1 FADVFS
7 KKVAEVL
14 PPHRPYDCAIDLLP
28 NAKLPKSRLYS
39 LSRPETQAM
48 AEYIQENLAKGFIRP
63 SQSPVGSGFFFV
75 GKKDGSLRPCIDFRE
90 LNRITIKNSYP
101 LPLISVLFDQLRT
114 ATIFSKIDLRGAYN
128 LIRIREGDEWKTAFN
143 THSGHYEYLV
153 MPFGLCNAPAVF
165 QDFMNDVLREY
176 LDRFLVVYLDDIL
189 IFSHSLEEHR
199 KHVRLV
205 LQKLRD
211 HRLPLVSNYRNFVDF
226 HFAIEEVNNDPYI
239 LPNVTLGYHI
249 YDSCNHCKK
258 AVKSVI
264 QILSGPGR
272 TVPNYSCSRQG
283 KIAGFIGDFV
293 SETTL
298 PIAQLLSVYGYSQ
311 ISYGATDPLLRDRN
325 VFPYLFSTAYNDHV
339 YFSVVLKLLKHF
351 SWNWIG
357 IVTTDD
363 DSGNRES
370 GILSSLLMS
379 HGICIEFTAKID
391 IQYRIHDIGYKGTMV
406 DNNINWQIILRSS
419 ANVIIVCGSVSLYL
433 VETLQVANK
442 KTLIFPPPWFNNYEM
457 QVRFS
462 NIFNRSLGFTHY
474 LEPDEENNSRR
485 RHFVNPYSKIAM
497 KEFTRNIHPYNYP
510 DDKFLEDTWII
521 RFHCL
526 SPNENKNSLFG
537 ELYDIKL
544 HKCSGNESIAKA
556 LSHTGSPIVYN
567 ALLTMFH
574 ALDEM
579 LLSKEHRDSE
589 YKVEQIDY
597 RNKLHRYLR
606 KIQYEVGEEKR
617 FYFDEKGEMSTEYFI
632 YMWLRKGWRFP
643 EYIGVGHFTPW
654 ELPDKQFFIDSTLI
668 IWKTDTNEV
677 PRSQCS
683 PNCPP
688 GNRKIKNN
696 IKPVCCYECVP
707 CSKGEISNV
716 TDSENC
722 IKCLDI
728 EWPNDRQDQCVSKV
742 EEFLDYSDALAVALS
757 SLSILFWIT
766 SVLILGI
773 FVTYQDTPIVK
784 ANNRNLSFIL
794 LVSISMCF
802 LCSFLFIGR
811 PTDRTCMFRQI
822 VFGIIFSIA
831 VSSVLAKTIM
841 VCIAFK
847 AFKPGSSW
855 RKLIGGKLCY
865 YIVLLASSVQTIIS
879 ICWLSISP
887 PFVELDTNS
896 YQRKI
901 IIQCNE
907 GSTIGFYAV
916 LFYLGFLAVISFAVA
931 YLGRSLPDR
940 FNEAKFITFSMLVFS
955 SVWIAMIPAYLSTK
969 GKNMVAVEIF
979 SILTSS
985 AGLLGCIFF
994 PKCYIILLKPQM
1006 NAKIVICNH

>member
-1 FADVFS
+1 MV
-7 KKVAEVL
+7 
-14 PPHRPYDCAIDLLP
+14 
-28 NAKLPKSRLYS
+28 
-39 LSRPETQAM
+39 
-48 AEYIQENLAKGFIRP
+48 YII
-63 SQSPVGSGFFFV
+63 
-75 GKKDGSLRPCIDFRE
+75 
-90 LNRITIKNSYP
+90 IK
-101 LPLISVLFDQLRT
+101 
-114 ATIFSKIDLRGAYN
+114 
-128 LIRIREGDEWKTAFN
+128 
-143 THSGHYEYLV
+143 
-153 MPFGLCNAPAVF
+153 
-165 QDFMNDVLREY
+165 
-176 LDRFLVVYLDDIL
+176 
-189 IFSHSLEEHR
+189 
-199 KHVRLV
+199 
-205 LQKLRD
+205 
-211 HRLPLVSNYRNFVDF
+211 
-226 HFAIEEVNNDPYI
+226 
-239 LPNVTLGYHI
+239 
-249 YDSCNHCKK
+249 
-258 AVKSVI
+258 
-264 QILSGPGR
+264 
-272 TVPNYSCSRQG
+272 
-283 KIAGFIGDFV
+283 
-293 SETTL
+293 
-298 PIAQLLSVYGYSQ
+298 

-339 YFSVVLKLLKHF
+339 YFSVVLKVLKHF

-357 IVTTDD
+357 IVTTED

-391 IQYRIHDIGYKGTMV
+391 IKDRIHDIGYKGITV
-406 DNNINWQIILRSS
+406 DNSINRQIILQSS
-419 ANVIIVCGSVSLYL
+419 ANVIIVCGSVSLYML
-433 VETLQVANK
+433 QTLQVANK
-442 KTLIFPPPWFNNYEM
+442 KTLIFSPPWSNNYEL
-457 QVRFS
+457 QIRFS
-462 NIFNRSLGFTHY
+462 NVFNRSLGVAHT
-474 LEPDEENNSRR
+474 LKPNEDNNSRR
-485 RHFVNPYSKIAM
+485 RHFVNPYHKIAM
-497 KEFTRNIHPYNYP
+497 IEFTQSIHPSNYP
-510 DDKFLEDTWII
+510 DDKFLEDTWIQ

-544 HKCSGNESIAKA
+544 HNCSGYESITKA
-556 LSHTGSPIVYN
+556 LYRTGFPIVYN

-574 ALDEM
+574 ALDDM
-579 LLSKEHRDSE
+579 LLSKGHHHSK

-597 RNKLHRYLR
+597 RNKLHQYLK
-606 KIQYEVGEEKR
+606 KIQYEDGEEKR
-617 FYFDEKGEMSTEYFI
+617 FYFDEKGELSTEYII
-632 YMWLRKGWRFP
+632 YMWLRKGWMFP
-643 EYIGVGHFTPW
+643 EYITAGYFIPW

-668 IWKTDTNEV
+668 IWKTAINEV

-688 GNRKIKNN
+688 GSRKIKNN
-696 IKPVCCYECVP
+696 LKPVCCYDCVL

-722 IKCLDI
+722 IKCLNI
-728 EWPNDRQDQCVSKV
+728 EWPNDRQDQCVLKV

-773 FVTYQDTPIVK
+773 FMTYQDTPIVK

-811 PTDRTCMFRQI
+811 PTDRTCMFRQT

-847 AFKPGSSW
+847 ASQPGSFW
-855 RKLIGGKLCY
+855 RKLIGGKLYY
-865 YIVLLASSVQTIIS
+865 YIVLLASSVQIIIS

-887 PFVELDTNS
+887 PFVELDTES
-896 YQRKI
+896 YERKI

-916 LFYLGFLAVISFAVA
+916 LFYLGLLAVISFAVA
-931 YLGRSLPDR
+931 YLVRSLPDQ
-940 FNEAKFITFSMLVFS
+940 FNEATFITFSMLVFC

-979 SILTSS
+979 SIVTSS

-1006 NAKIVICNH
+1006 NTKIVICNH